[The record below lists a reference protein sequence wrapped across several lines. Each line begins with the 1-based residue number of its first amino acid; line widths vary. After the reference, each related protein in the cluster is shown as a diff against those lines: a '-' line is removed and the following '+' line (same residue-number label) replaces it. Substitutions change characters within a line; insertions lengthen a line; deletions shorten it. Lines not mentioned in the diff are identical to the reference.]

1 MSEPDRYLEASV
13 LFIPPT
19 PSRYV
24 CHIYMA
30 LSISTLSVLPSVSHR
45 GIIQRAVNE
54 FFNSPFS
61 VDTIQ
66 TLPNIL
72 AVSLFCCS

>member
-1 MSEPDRYLEASV
+1 MSESNRYLEAFG

-30 LSISTLSVLPSVSHR
+30 LSISTLSVLPSVSHI
-45 GIIQRAVNE
+45 GIIQTAVND
-54 FFNSPFS
+54 FSNSPCT
-61 VDTIQ
+61 VYTIQ

>member
-1 MSEPDRYLEASV
+1 MCEPNRYQEAFG
-13 LFIPPT
+13 LFIEPT
-19 PSRYV
+19 PSQYLS
-24 CHIYMA
+24 HIYMA
-30 LSISTLSVLPSVSHR
+30 LSLPTLSVLPSVSHI
-45 GIIQRAVNE
+45 GIIQTAVND

-72 AVSLFCCS
+72 AVSLFFCS